1 MAVKSSRPAT
11 AITEDESD
19 ALEAWCA
26 LAGMSVSGALRLF
39 MLDGLKRYGADL
51 NTSVDHEARVA
62 GVQLRG
68 VSLQGARATA

>member
-11 AITEDESD
+11 AITEDEAD

-26 LAGMSVSGALRLF
+26 AAGVSLSAALRLF

-51 NTSVDHEARVA
+51 SRSVEHEARVA
-62 GVQLRG
+62 AVQLRG
-68 VSLQGARATA
+68 LTPGVTQPA

>member
-11 AITEDESD
+11 AITEDEAD

-26 LAGMSVSGALRLF
+26 VTGLSVSGALRLF

-68 VSLQGARATA
+68 VNLQGARATA